1 MLNIAE
7 KLTEIAKAYPSKTGL
22 VEARSGKSF
31 TFAELEK
38 RSAQY
43 GSYLV
48 AQGISPGERVMLMVA
63 PSADFICLTFALFK
77 IGAPIILI
85 DPGMGYKNLLRC
97 IEGVK
102 PDYLVGI
109 PKAIIFRHLYRKP
122 FRSVRKT
129 FSCGNL
135 LGIPG
140 TDFRKKT
147 TDSLPP
153 LPAFNADITTLAAII
168 FTTGSTGPPK
178 GVRFEHA
185 IFAAQLQYIKNY
197 YGISPEDIDQPGF
210 PLFGLFS
217 IALGATTVI
226 PDMDP
231 SRPAQ
236 VDPVKFVSSLLNYK
250 VTYSFGSPAI
260 WKVVSRYC
268 IENNIVS
275 PYLNKVLMA
284 GAPVPGRLIDN
295 VFSLLNQNSS
305 IFTPYG
311 ATECL
316 PIVSIEGREIL
327 KETWNKTR
335 NGEGT
340 CVGRPL
346 PDIEIKIIRVSDQ
359 PFQSIME
366 CEEQK
371 PFEYGEIIV
380 KGSVVTKAYENN
392 PGETRMSKIPDG
404 NDNWHRIGDIGY
416 IDDQGRLWFC
426 GRKAHRVTTRSGI
439 KDTIPCEAIVNE
451 HPAVFRSALVGID
464 QPGGFQ
470 MPILILEL
478 EKASSTPEDQILTEV
493 RQLAKQHKKTKDIE
507 HFLIHPSFPVDIR
520 HNAKIF
526 REKLKIWAEKNFSE
540 RK

>member
-1 MLNIAE
+1 MFNIAE
-7 KLTEIAKAYPSKTGL
+7 KLTEIAAAYPDKTGL
-22 VEARSGKSF
+22 IEARSGKSY
-31 TFAELEK
+31 TFSELEQ

-43 GSYLV
+43 GSYLSGH
-48 AQGISPGERVMLMVA
+48 GIGTGERVMLMVA

-77 IGAPIILI
+77 IGAPVILI

-109 PKAIIFRHLYRKP
+109 PKAILFRHLFRKP

-147 TDSLPP
+147 AASVPP
-153 LPAFNADITTLAAII
+153 LPTFNADKTTLAAII

-185 IFAAQLQYIKNY
+185 IFAAQLQYIKDF

-217 IALGATTVI
+217 IALGACTVI

-236 VDPVKFVSSLLNYK
+236 VDPVKFVSSLLDYK

-268 IENNIVS
+268 NENNIVS
-275 PYLNKVLMA
+275 PYLKKVLMA
-284 GAPVPGRLIDN
+284 GAPVPGILIDR
-295 VFSLLNQNSS
+295 VFSLLEQDGL

-327 KETWNKTR
+327 KETWEKTR

-346 PDIEIKIIRVSDQ
+346 PGIEIKIIRVSDH
-359 PFQSIME
+359 PFQSLLE
-366 CEEQK
+366 CEEQN
-371 PFEYGEIIV
+371 PFAYGEIIV

-392 PGETRMSKIPDG
+392 SEETRMSKIPDG
-404 NDNWHRIGDIGY
+404 TDYWHRIGDIGY
-416 IDDQGRLWFC
+416 TDDQGRLWFC
-426 GRKAHRVTTRSGI
+426 GRKAHRVKTRVGT

-464 QPGGFQ
+464 QPDGFQ
-470 MPILILEL
+470 IPVLILEL
-478 EKASSTPEDQILTEV
+478 EKTRSTPEDQILTEV
-493 RQLAKQHKKTKDIE
+493 RQRVKRHQHTNDIE

-526 REKLKIWAEKNFSE
+526 REKLKIWAEKKFSE